1 MDKRKKDRPHLHLLA
16 LAISVST
23 LALVTAGGLVT
34 TEGAGMAVPD
44 WPTSFG
50 YSMFSLPL
58 SKMVGGVLYEHSHR
72 LLGSGVGLLALA
84 LAVFVRMRE
93 HRRSVRWLA
102 TAVLLAVIIQGV
114 LGGLRV
120 LLVSPPL
127 AMVHAVLAQTFFGL
141 TVALALITSPYWHRL
156 SACAPAIGSRLWPF
170 APAVTAVIY
179 VQLILGVI
187 TRHMHQATPEHVAG
201 AMLVFLGIVL
211 VLYETRRSHAGERAL
226 VGTAWTLFALCLA
239 QFVTGLAALV
249 IRAERVPDI
258 SLTPLQAVAPTV
270 HVAMGALIFGASVVL
285 TLCAWKRLQL
295 NSTRATT
302 TSNEPP
308 AQITAQA

>member
-16 LAISVST
+16 LAIAVST

-141 TVALALITSPYWHRL
+141 TVALALITSPYWNRL
-156 SACAPAIGSRLWPF
+156 SACAPVIGSRLWPI
-170 APAVTAVIY
+170 APAITAMIY

-187 TRHMHQATPEHVAG
+187 TRHMHQATPEHVTG
-201 AMLVFLGIVL
+201 AMLVFLGVVL
-211 VLYETRRSHAGERAL
+211 VLYETRRSHAGERVL
-226 VGTAWTLFALCLA
+226 VGTAWFLFALCLA
-239 QFVTGLAALV
+239 QSVTGLVAIVL
-249 IRAERVPDI
+249 RAERVPDV
-258 SLTPLQAVAPTV
+258 SLTPLQAIVPTV

-285 TLCAWKRLQL
+285 TLCAWKRLHPS
-295 NSTRATT
+295 NNRTATT
-302 TSNEPP
+302 SSETPVQS
-308 AQITAQA
+308 TAQA